1 MPLTTLAEI
10 IEAAWALS
18 PAERLQLLDAMW
30 DAEHPE
36 TWPVRSPEWHREILK
51 ARRESPAA
59 WLAWEETKTSLRQL
73 ADDVNKGIA
82 QIERGETVPFDLDA
96 LKAALRER
104 LREND
109 EPA

>member
-1 MPLTTLAEI
+1 MMQT
-10 IEAAWALS
+10 S
-18 PAERLQLLDAMW
+18 
-30 DAEHPE
+30 
-36 TWPVRSPEWHREILK
+36 EWHREILN
-51 ARRESPAA
+51 ARREPSAA
-59 WLAWEETKTSLRQL
+59 RLDWEETKASLRRL

-96 LKAALRER
+96 MKAAICER

>member
-1 MPLTTLAEI
+1 MTTLQEI
-10 IEAAWALS
+10 IDAARMLS
-18 PAERLQLLDAMW
+18 PAERLRLVDAVW
-30 DAEHPE
+30 DDEHPE
-36 TWPVRSPEWHREILK
+36 NWPALSPEWHREILK
-51 ARRESPAA
+51 VRRESPAV
-59 WLAWEETKTSLRQL
+59 WLDWEETKASLRQL

-96 LKAALRER
+96 MKAALRKR